1 MEKKSYN
8 ITYMWYLKKDTNELT
23 TEKKHTHRLLKQTY
37 GYQSGGEMD
46 QEFETGICT
55 LWYME

>member
-1 MEKKSYN
+1 
-8 ITYMWYLKKDTNELT
+8 MWYLKKDTNELT